1 MKFCTTAVL
10 FLLFIVPS
18 ATAFLPQQQQQ
29 QRWNVV
35 LMSSRLFQQR
45 KASLIEG
52 NQLDPSEQQK
62 QLMDEMITKLADA
75 KPNELPDAVRR
86 ALRVIS
92 SPQFFLRIA
101 ERTDDA
107 IDDDEK
113 EKLAA
118 LASNLVSTLEVVVAA
133 VETTGSVETTE
144 EETLDDIVR
153 AQK

>member
-18 ATAFLPQQQQQ
+18 VTAFLPQQQQQQ

-144 EETLDDIVR
+144 EE
-153 AQK
+153 KH

>member
-1 MKFCTTAVL
+1 MKFCTTDVL
-10 FLLFIVPS
+10 FLSFIVVPS
-18 ATAFLPQQQQQ
+18 VTAFLPQQQQQ
-29 QRWNVV
+29 QQRWNVV
-35 LMSSRLFQQR
+35 VMSSRLFQQR

-133 VETTGSVETTE
+133 VETTEE

>member
-1 MKFCTTAVL
+1 MKFCTTDVL
-10 FLLFIVPS
+10 FLSFIVVPS
-18 ATAFLPQQQQQ
+18 VTAFLPQQQQQ
-29 QRWNVV
+29 RWNVV
-35 LMSSRLFQQR
+35 VVRSRLFQQR
-45 KASLIEG
+45 KASLIE
-52 NQLDPSEQQK
+52 K
-62 QLMDEMITKLADA
+62 KIMDEMITKLADA

-144 EETLDDIVR
+144 EE
-153 AQK
+153 KH

>member
-1 MKFCTTAVL
+1 MKFCTTDVL
-10 FLLFIVPS
+10 FLSFIVVPS
-18 ATAFLPQQQQQ
+18 VTAFLPQQQQQ
-29 QRWNVV
+29 RWNVV
-35 LMSSRLFQQR
+35 VVRSRLFQQR
-45 KASLIEG
+45 KASLIE
-52 NQLDPSEQQK
+52 K
-62 QLMDEMITKLADA
+62 KIMDEMITKLADA

>member
-29 QRWNVV
+29 HWNVV
-35 LMSSRLFQQR
+35 VVRSRLFQQR
-45 KASLIEG
+45 KASIIEG

-86 ALRVIS
+86 AIS
-92 SPQFFLRIA
+92 SPQFFYVLQNGQMMQL
-101 ERTDDA
+101 TMM
-107 IDDDEK
+107 K
-113 EKLAA
+113 KK
-118 LASNLVSTLEVVVAA
+118 NLLH
-133 VETTGSVETTE
+133 
-144 EETLDDIVR
+144 
-153 AQK
+153 